1 MSNAPSSLM
10 PTDTSTII
18 SEAQP
23 VAPTREFIDVGSI
36 TSTDTATSGSPD
48 FKNVPIGSPDFKNVK
63 FKDVI
68 VSDKKSNIV
77 SNNRKKVMTQL
88 YSIMGICTVD
98 ITNPQIKV
106 IAKALGIKNC
116 RTAKKID
123 LCKQIVTWV
132 SDLLNEV
139 VKEISPKMDVNST
152 INQRRYL
159 NVIFSDV
166 IRPLLATKGA
176 SLTKDQLTDGIKQDQ
191 ILHTKISD
199 KYNKDTPE
207 YASNA
212 FLDIVQGCLS
222 DVGIFDQI
230 NWQKSKA
237 TFTSLSNEYDKVFYN
252 WKRSGFHGDFPEEEG
267 AEAGTEPHTK
277 KSHLQISYKAIRPC
291 YICTDSCINFQTAFL
306 PLRVSALF
314 FHLYFFSFSYSL
326 LFCVRQIA
334 QRLLP

>member
-1 MSNAPSSLM
+1 M
-10 PTDTSTII
+10 
-18 SEAQP
+18 
-23 VAPTREFIDVGSI
+23 APTREFIDVGSI

-68 VSDKKSNIV
+68 VSDKKSNII
-77 SNNRKKVMTQL
+77 SNNRKKVMTRL

-116 RTAKKID
+116 RATKKID
-123 LCKQIVTWV
+123 LCEQIVAWV
-132 SDLLNEV
+132 SDSSNEV
-139 VKEISPKMDVNST
+139 VKEISAKMDINST

-176 SLTKDQLTDGIKQDQ
+176 SLTKDQLTNGIKQDQ
-191 ILHTKISD
+191 ILHTKISEE
-199 KYNKDTPE
+199 YNKDTPE

-212 FLDIVQGCLS
+212 FPDIVQGHLS
-222 DVGIFDQI
+222 DAGIFDQI

-237 TFTSLSNEYDKVFYN
+237 TFTFLSNAYDKIFYD
-252 WKRSGFHGDFPEEEG
+252 WKQSGFHGDFPEEEG
-267 AEAGTEPHTK
+267 AEPGTEPHTK
-277 KSHLQISYKAIRPC
+277 KSHLQILYKAIRPC
-291 YICTDSCINFQTAFL
+291 YI
-306 PLRVSALF
+306 
-314 FHLYFFSFSYSL
+314 
-326 LFCVRQIA
+326 
-334 QRLLP
+334 